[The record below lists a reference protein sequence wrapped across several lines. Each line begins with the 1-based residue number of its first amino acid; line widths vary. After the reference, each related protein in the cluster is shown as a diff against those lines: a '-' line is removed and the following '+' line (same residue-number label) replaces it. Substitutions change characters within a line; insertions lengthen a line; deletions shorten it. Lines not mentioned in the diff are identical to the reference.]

1 MRHRFICK
9 LKRISNIHNG
19 SQNHDQT
26 EKHAKEQIVINGM
39 VTASFGSQDL
49 APYEFL

>member
-1 MRHRFICK
+1 MRHQFTCK
-9 LKRISNIHNG
+9 LKRISDIHNG

-26 EKHAKEQIVINGM
+26 EKQIVCNGM
-39 VTASFGSQDL
+39 VTALFDSQGL